1 MRVKDFWSFRV
12 SALADEPAELW
23 IEGEIVGSRNWLWD
37 GENVVVP
44 TEFRDRLAELSG
56 RDVTVWINSPGGDAF
71 AGMCI
76 YTMLKERNGKTT
88 CKVAGIAASAA
99 SVILMAGDEIL
110 LSPASMVMIHEGATV
125 AIGREEDMERAQAM
139 LRAVNEAMADLYA
152 ARTGKSREEILG
164 MMHDETFMSP
174 AKAIELGFADGIMY
188 QGEDGTQRP
197 AALITL
203 KDIKWPRSTL
213 DDRETAERAR
223 FAAEARAMKEAA
235 DRITWKPGT

>member
-1 MRVKDFWSFRV
+1 MKNFWNFQV

-37 GENVVVP
+37 GDNVVVP
-44 TEFRDRLAELSG
+44 AEFREQMDALKG

-76 YTMLKERNGKTT
+76 YTLLKEHKGKTT

-125 AIGREEDMERAQAM
+125 AIGREEDMERAQSM

-152 ARTGKSREEILG
+152 ARTGKPREEILR

-174 AKAIELGFADGIMY
+174 AKAIELGFADGVLY
-188 QGEDGTQRP
+188 QEDSGVQRP

-203 KDIKWPRSTL
+203 KDIKWPRSAL
-213 DDRETAERAR
+213 DDHEAAERAR